1 MIIFFHHLHVISR
14 EIDRVMIT
22 HRLKEDRS
30 RIYNEILSPRFP
42 LVAKV
47 KFLVDSCKIAMYANV
62 LIYMTLQQIHGKV
75 ILSFLT

>member
-1 MIIFFHHLHVISR
+1 MQEQSEPKLIIFFHHFRVISR

-62 LIYMTLQQIHGKV
+62 
-75 ILSFLT
+75 